1 MRVSTEQEQITV
13 TVIKIDG
20 KKLSFTQLQRL
31 PIIFGECWL
40 DRYLDNSL
48 VPVGKIPVDLAKSI
62 FRKKL
67 ETDRTFHNIDYGLL
81 VNFDNQLFLTLVP
94 YSEEEFLSLH
104 FERNT
109 LKKKLEPHR
118 YRSSKIELPL
128 GPSRSNQTPVSKKQ
142 PLSESEVAA
151 LEAAQHEL
159 EIRIMAIKDEFD
171 CTPYIFI

>member
-20 KKLSFTQLQRL
+20 KKLSFTQIQRL

-48 VPVGKIPVDLAKSI
+48 VPVGKIPVDIAKSI

-81 VNFDNQLFLTLVP
+81 VNFNNQLFLTLVP
-94 YSEEEFLSLH
+94 YSEEDFQNLH
-104 FERNT
+104 CERNS
-109 LKKKLEPHR
+109 LKKSWKHTAIVQVKLKCSAARVEATKHQ
-118 YRSSKIELPL
+118 LV
-128 GPSRSNQTPVSKKQ
+128 RSNRYQI
-142 PLSESEVAA
+142 LRW
-151 LEAAQHEL
+151 LL
-159 EIRIMAIKDEFD
+159 
-171 CTPYIFI
+171 